1 MPKIL
6 GILVKKEDKER
17 MMELYEKNIKEV
29 KEKEVEKVKKECIN

>member
-1 MPKIL
+1 VPKIL